1 MMFRQFTELSK
12 DLLGRCSY
20 GFIMYEKR
28 LYRNLFDNE
37 LVMFNVCVGE
47 TDLMIGCDTDL
58 SSNALR
64 YVRRARSILNKHIDI
79 YPDFKASLAP
89 LELNESYPDLI
100 NIMIQAGI
108 AASTGPMA
116 AVAGAVSEFIG
127 NKLLKQSTQV
137 FVENGGDIFFAS
149 QKDRTIAIYAGE
161 AILSN
166 KVGIK
171 IKKELFPI
179 GICTSSGTVG
189 HSYSKG
195 KANAVTV
202 LSTNTA
208 LADAVATEL
217 GNRIQSA
224 DDIEK
229 GLEFAVEIEG
239 IIGAVVI
246 IGDKLGAAGDIELA
260 SIA

>member
-1 MMFRQFTELSK
+1 
-12 DLLGRCSY
+12 
-20 GFIMYEKR
+20 MYEKR
-28 LYRNLFDNE
+28 LYRNLFGNE

-58 SSNALR
+58 SSDALR
-64 YVRRARSILNKHIDI
+64 YIRRARSILNKHIDM
-79 YPDFKASLAP
+79 YPDFKASLEP
-89 LELNESYPDLI
+89 IELNESYSDLI
-100 NIMIQAGI
+100 KIMIRAGKV
-108 AASTGPMA
+108 AGTGPMA
-116 AVAGAVSEFIG
+116 AVAGAIG
-127 NKLLKQSTQV
+127 NKLLLQSEQV

-149 QKDRTIAIYAGE
+149 SKDRTIAIYAGDSV
-161 AILSN
+161 LSN

-171 IKKELFPI
+171 IRAGLFPL

-195 KANAVTV
+195 KADAVTV
-202 LSTNTA
+202 LSANTA

-217 GNRIQSA
+217 GNRIQSS

-229 GLEFAVEIEG
+229 GLEFALEIEG
-239 IIGAVVI
+239 ITGAVVI
-246 IGDKLGAAGDIELA
+246 IGDKLGVAGDIELA